1 METNKMLKAACLM
14 LMASATTSAFA
25 QKMNIEHKGDT
36 TIIKVENPTKY
47 LLLPIQ
53 EEKDEAQV
61 LLDTGSKDDTWMDVR
76 LAQNGSD
83 YYVPFAL
90 GKGKTATV
98 KILGLKNDAL
108 ALNLLKLSD
117 TFDTTNTDY
126 YRPSYHFTPLY
137 GWMNDPNG
145 MVYKDGEYHLYFQ
158 YNPYGSKWGNM
169 HWGHAVSKDLVHWE
183 HLDPAIARDPVGHIF
198 SGSSVIDKKSVV

>member
-1 METNKMLKAACLM
+1 METNKMLMAACLM

-90 GKGKTATV
+90 GKGKSYSQDSWSEEGCFGTQLAQAQRYIRHHQYRLLSP
-98 KILGLKNDAL
+98 ILSLHSAL
-108 ALNLLKLSD
+108 RLD
-117 TFDTTNTDY
+117 E
-126 YRPSYHFTPLY
+126 RP
-137 GWMNDPNG
+137 
-145 MVYKDGEYHLYFQ
+145 
-158 YNPYGSKWGNM
+158 
-169 HWGHAVSKDLVHWE
+169 
-183 HLDPAIARDPVGHIF
+183 
-198 SGSSVIDKKSVV
+198 

>member
-1 METNKMLKAACLM
+1 MRTNNMMKAACLM

-83 YYVPFAL
+83 YYVPFFVVLCPDWNVVAFPIWFHP
-90 GKGKTATV
+90 GK
-98 KILGLKNDAL
+98 
-108 ALNLLKLSD
+108 LKL
-117 TFDTTNTDY
+117 
-126 YRPSYHFTPLY
+126 
-137 GWMNDPNG
+137 
-145 MVYKDGEYHLYFQ
+145 
-158 YNPYGSKWGNM
+158 
-169 HWGHAVSKDLVHWE
+169 
-183 HLDPAIARDPVGHIF
+183 
-198 SGSSVIDKKSVV
+198 

>member
-1 METNKMLKAACLM
+1 MKSNSMITKAACLM

-83 YYVPFAL
+83 YYVL
-90 GKGKTATV
+90 YIKSTTQK
-98 KILGLKNDAL
+98 
-108 ALNLLKLSD
+108 LLYLQDHGFPWSQ
-117 TFDTTNTDY
+117 FQ
-126 YRPSYHFTPLY
+126 
-137 GWMNDPNG
+137 
-145 MVYKDGEYHLYFQ
+145 DG
-158 YNPYGSKWGNM
+158 G
-169 HWGHAVSKDLVHWE
+169 
-183 HLDPAIARDPVGHIF
+183 RT
-198 SGSSVIDKKSVV
+198 